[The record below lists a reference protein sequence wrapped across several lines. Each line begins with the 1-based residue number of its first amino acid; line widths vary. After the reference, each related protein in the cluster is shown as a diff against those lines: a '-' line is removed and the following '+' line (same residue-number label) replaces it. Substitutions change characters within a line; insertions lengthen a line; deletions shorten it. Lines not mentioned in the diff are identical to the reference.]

1 MALLMNAL
9 TLFFNLLSVPLQL
22 MEFLG
27 IYGVYKRFF
36 PFLMFKMSAAY
47 NKKMH
52 EYKKELFGNLAEFAE
67 RGSALRLLEV
77 GCGSGANF
85 QFYPRGCKVVCT
97 DPNPHFHKYLQKS
110 LVANEHL
117 TFEKFVVAEGENLSA
132 VEDGSVDVV
141 VCTLVLCTVKSPPR
155 VLAEVRR
162 VLRPGG
168 AFYFMEHVV
177 SDPSTWIYFFQHVL
191 QPLWYYFGDGC
202 ELTRATW
209 KHLEAA
215 GFSELKLRHIQPRLS
230 FLIRPHIIGYA
241 VK

>member
-1 MALLMNAL
+1 
-9 TLFFNLLSVPLQL
+9 
-22 MEFLG
+22 
-27 IYGVYKRFF
+27 
-36 PFLMFKMSAAY
+36 
-47 NKKMH
+47 
-52 EYKKELFGNLAEFAE
+52 KELFGNLAEFAE